1 MEMQKKEKVF
11 KLDKNEL
18 QKTYDTYKETENQK
32 EMETKALLSQTLQSL
47 EKYKGMDNMKEEQY
61 NESSIAEKKQ
71 SEKLEVD
78 QATIKSLDTQLAESM
93 KRSQAFIQHQ
103 NKVIEK
109 AALKEA
115 GLLKRQDL
123 LIKTAKREA
132 EDKILD
138 AENNLKE
145 MRKKAIESDEK
156 SVELKRELSG
166 MRQAWGISNSTK
178 EKEIRMIKKADE
190 LRLQQ

>member
-138 AENNLKE
+138 AENNFKE

>member
-18 QKTYDTYKETENQK
+18 QKSYDSYKETENQK

-156 SVELKRELSG
+156 SV
-166 MRQAWGISNSTK
+166 
-178 EKEIRMIKKADE
+178 
-190 LRLQQ
+190 

>member
-1 MEMQKKEKVF
+1 
-11 KLDKNEL
+11 
-18 QKTYDTYKETENQK
+18 
-32 EMETKALLSQTLQSL
+32 METKALLSQTLQSL

-138 AENNLKE
+138 AENNFKE

-156 SVELKRELSG
+156 SV
-166 MRQAWGISNSTK
+166 
-178 EKEIRMIKKADE
+178 
-190 LRLQQ
+190 

>member
-18 QKTYDTYKETENQK
+18 QKSYDSYKETENQK

-115 GLLKRQDL
+115 GLLKKQDL

-156 SVELKRELSG
+156 SV
-166 MRQAWGISNSTK
+166 
-178 EKEIRMIKKADE
+178 
-190 LRLQQ
+190 

>member
-1 MEMQKKEKVF
+1 
-11 KLDKNEL
+11 
-18 QKTYDTYKETENQK
+18 
-32 EMETKALLSQTLQSL
+32 
-47 EKYKGMDNMKEEQY
+47 
-61 NESSIAEKKQ
+61 
-71 SEKLEVD
+71 
-78 QATIKSLDTQLAESM
+78 M

-115 GLLKRQDL
+115 GLLKKQDL

-156 SVELKRELSG
+156 SV
-166 MRQAWGISNSTK
+166 
-178 EKEIRMIKKADE
+178 
-190 LRLQQ
+190 